1 MKYVH
6 GWLRFGWKITWYV
19 ISNCNTVNLW
29 YPQKITRD
37 SAHWFSLKP
46 PSKKGNTYAEC
57 ILYEIFC
64 RCVFLSN
71 MWTQGLSGRNKM
83 ILTILMWPPGT
94 TVQIHW
100 IHGYNCIGGYPARAF
115 VMWKSGYWTGI
126 NNTYPLLSTRR
137 VPAWSPMRALPAH
150 SFPPLCSTSLLPSV
164 GLTLFVAAICFKHWC
179 KHCKTPSSPSTGAK
193 LSKASSNLLNIE

>member
-1 MKYVH
+1 MLSAFCMNFFVDACSYRTCEH
-6 GWLRFGWKITWYV
+6 RAFQEGIRWYWLYWCGLRV
-19 ISNCNTVNLW
+19 
-29 YPQKITRD
+29 P
-37 SAHWFSLKP
+37 
-46 PSKKGNTYAEC
+46 
-57 ILYEIFC
+57 LYRYIGF
-64 RCVFLSN
+64 
-71 MWTQGLSGRNKM
+71 T
-83 ILTILMWPPGT
+83 GT
-94 TVQIHW
+94 T
-100 IHGYNCIGGYPARAF
+100 CIGGYPARAF